1 MVAICSELLTMSHSC
16 KANAEREEAAAA
28 LEAASAVR
36 AQVSAARSCNGGP
49 FRNFANAPS
58 QLYQRNFC

>member
-1 MVAICSELLTMSHSC
+1 MSHSC